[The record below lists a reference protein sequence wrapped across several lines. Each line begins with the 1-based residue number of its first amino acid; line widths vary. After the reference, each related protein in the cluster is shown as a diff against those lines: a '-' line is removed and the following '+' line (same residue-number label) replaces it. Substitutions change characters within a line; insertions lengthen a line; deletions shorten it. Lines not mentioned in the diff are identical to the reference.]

1 MLKHRVPFFSYI
13 PLIGNLFK
21 SSEKQREKV
30 DLMIFLTPYILEDP
44 KAASSMTTSIISDG
58 QQLSTA
64 EIGTLMKNHEGYQK
78 SIENEGVTKEMLDPR
93 NILSGDKQEE
103 KKGDWKSR
111 YNELVKEMEAKDK
124 DKGK

>member
-1 MLKHRVPFFSYI
+1 
-13 PLIGNLFK
+13 
-21 SSEKQREKV
+21 
-30 DLMIFLTPYILEDP
+30 
-44 KAASSMTTSIISDG
+44 
-58 QQLSTA
+58 
-64 EIGTLMKNHEGYQK
+64 MKNHEGYQK